1 MELRLAFHQLLSDF
15 PKTND
20 SMSEPE
26 KYAFS
31 SKDMEFIKILDE
43 ILAEQSHDIDYSV
56 NNLAEKIN
64 MSRSN
69 FHRKVKA
76 VTGMTPNTYVLN
88 YRLNMAAQ
96 YLSEGMRIN
105 EVYLQLGFTS
115 SSYFAK
121 CFKQKF
127 GVLPKDY
134 TKTKEV

>member
-1 MELRLAFHQLLSDF
+1 
-15 PKTND
+15 
-20 SMSEPE
+20 
-26 KYAFS
+26 
-31 SKDMEFIKILDE
+31 
-43 ILAEQSHDIDYSV
+43 
-56 NNLAEKIN
+56 

-69 FHRKVKA
+69 VHRKVKA

-134 TKTKEV
+134 TKNKKSMIS

>member
-1 MELRLAFHQLLSDF
+1 MALRLAFHQLLSDF

-43 ILAEQSHDIDYSV
+43 ILAEQVDDIDYSV

-69 FHRKVKA
+69 FHRKS
-76 VTGMTPNTYVLN
+76 
-88 YRLNMAAQ
+88 RLS
-96 YLSEGMRIN
+96 L
-105 EVYLQLGFTS
+105 V
-115 SSYFAK
+115 
-121 CFKQKF
+121 
-127 GVLPKDY
+127 
-134 TKTKEV
+134 